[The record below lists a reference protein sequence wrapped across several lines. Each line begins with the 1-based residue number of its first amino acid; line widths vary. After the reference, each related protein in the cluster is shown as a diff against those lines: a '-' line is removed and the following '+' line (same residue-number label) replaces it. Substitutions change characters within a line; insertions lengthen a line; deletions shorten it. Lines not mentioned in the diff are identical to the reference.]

1 MSRSTDRKPPKF
13 DVPRDIHKA
22 VLVVP
27 PLMPQQHAD
36 FMGDLILLVVAR
48 LVVGNDEVLAHS
60 GIGAI
65 GLQIDPDDTK
75 PWDRGGMLDPADRA
89 AQGVNTAIPRIE

>member
-89 AQGVNTAIPRIE
+89 AQGVNTAITRIE

>member
-1 MSRSTDRKPPKF
+1 MSRSTDRKPSKF
-13 DVPRDIHKA
+13 DVPRGIRNA
-22 VLVVP
+22 VHVVP

-48 LVVGNDEVLAHS
+48 LMMGNDEVVAYS

-65 GLQIDPDDTK
+65 DLQIDPDDTT
-75 PWDRGGMLDPADRA
+75 P
-89 AQGVNTAIPRIE
+89 